1 MKEKW
6 DIRYAKNGYAY
17 GELPNQ
23 FFKEV
28 IDQQQN
34 KGKILFPGKGEGR
47 NAVCAAKIG

>member
-6 DIRYAKNGYAY
+6 DIRYAEIGYAY

-34 KGKILFPGKGEGR
+34 KGKILFPVEEEGL
-47 NAVCAAKIG
+47 NAVYAAKIG